1 MSLNRGMDKEGVV
14 YTHAR
19 THAHAH
25 THTHTHTHTE
35 EYYSAIKRNKSAICR
50 GVVGSRDRYTE

>member
-14 YTHAR
+14 YTHMD
-19 THAHAH
+19 
-25 THTHTHTHTE
+25 THTHTYTNTHTE